1 MFLMSNTLTTGGFL
15 VYKLILVDDEEEVRK
30 GVLEKIKWTS
40 LGYEIVG
47 EAENGKDA
55 FEIAERVCPD
65 VVITD
70 IKMPFMDGITL
81 CEKLK
86 YKFPMTKVIILTGFD
101 EFDYAKKA
109 IQLNVIEYVLKPI
122 SAEELTGVLKIV
134 KSRLDDE
141 IANKEN
147 LQNLK
152 EYYRKSLPILREKFL
167 SSLISNTIN
176 KDEIHEKSKTYRLNL
191 EGNRFLASII
201 SIDFYNIFGQR
212 NSDEYPD
219 LTENEMFSKA
229 YDKDLMKFAVL
240 NIAEEIIKKHH
251 LEIIFLHNDQ
261 IVILS
266 VSKQENSEELLERTL
281 IILEEIRYNIEK
293 YLKFTVTIGVGSIC
307 NEPMNLSYS
316 YENAFKALDY
326 RLILGNNRIIYIED
340 LEPES
345 DRWIE
350 FDELKEHS
358 LVSSIKVGNI
368 TEMKETLENLFEEIV
383 DAKATFND
391 YQIYFLGIMTTIL
404 KVAKDMKVNMDSVF
418 GLNFNLLVE
427 MYKLNDIR
435 EVKEWIKGICIKIMS
450 HICIERQDS
459 CKLLVRK
466 AKEYVESKYYEND
479 LTIEKVCKYLHI
491 SPNYFSTIFKKE
503 TKLTFVSYLTQVRM
517 NTAKDLLRQTNLKFF
532 EIAEKIGYSE
542 PNYFSY
548 CFKKNL
554 GISPSEYR
562 NKA

>member
-1 MFLMSNTLTTGGFL
+1 
-15 VYKLILVDDEEEVRK
+15 
-30 GVLEKIKWTS
+30 
-40 LGYEIVG
+40 
-47 EAENGKDA
+47 
-55 FEIAERVCPD
+55 
-65 VVITD
+65 
-70 IKMPFMDGITL
+70 
-81 CEKLK
+81 
-86 YKFPMTKVIILTGFD
+86 
-101 EFDYAKKA
+101 
-109 IQLNVIEYVLKPI
+109 LKPI

-152 EYYRKSLPILREKFL
+152 EHYRKSLPILREKFL

-240 NIAEEIIKKHH
+240 NIAEEVIKKHN